1 MPIYK
6 VIKNGK
12 WGRMDTTLKGGKI
25 YELVGCGKGQKRVLP
40 RHKHTFTFI
49 LLISD
54 DAEGTTKKRFK
65 NMLLGKRGDK
75 GT

>member
-12 WGRMDTTLKGGKI
+12 WLDGHCTKRRENVGWLVAEKGK
-25 YELVGCGKGQKRVLP
+25 KGVLP
-40 RHKHTFTFI
+40 HHKHTFTFI

-54 DAEGTTKKRFK
+54 DAKGTTKKRFK